1 MQEGERKNKSLL
13 GWIKDNCEQMSQ
25 EPWQPSHFNQ
35 TEDSDQRKGCSA
47 LRLRRWR
54 PISHHLKS

>member
-13 GWIKDNCEQMSQ
+13 GWIKDICEQMSQ

-35 TEDSDQRKGCSA
+35 TEDSKGKVVLLYDCDAGA
-47 LRLRRWR
+47 LY
-54 PISHHLKS
+54 PTT

>member
-35 TEDSDQRKGCSA
+35 TEDSKGKVVLLYDCDAGA
-47 LRLRRWR
+47 LYTTT
-54 PISHHLKS
+54 

>member
-1 MQEGERKNKSLL
+1 MQEGERKYKSLL

-35 TEDSDQRKGCSA
+35 TEDSKGKVVLLYDCDAGA
-47 LRLRRWR
+47 LY
-54 PISHHLKS
+54 PTT

>member
-25 EPWQPSHFNQ
+25 LPWQPSHFNQ
-35 TEDSDQRKGCSA
+35 TEDSKGKVVLLYDCDAGA
-47 LRLRRWR
+47 LY
-54 PISHHLKS
+54 PTT

>member
-13 GWIKDNCEQMSQ
+13 VWIKDNCEQMSQ

-35 TEDSDQRKGCSA
+35 TEDSKGKVVLLYDCDAGA
-47 LRLRRWR
+47 LY
-54 PISHHLKS
+54 PTT